1 MRFFLLLM
9 FMFTSSLL
17 AHKLNIFAYDEE
29 GKLFVHSYFTKSSP
43 CKGCQVSFLD
53 ETQRLL
59 AKTQTNDEG
68 KVSVSLPAS
77 SFIILVEAGM
87 GHQQQI
93 DYRAQSEL
101 KKELS
106 DNNGLKIVL
115 GLAIIFFLF
124 GVLTWFKKRFSS
136 R

>member
-9 FMFTSSLL
+9 FMFASSLL

-77 SFIILVEAGM
+77 SFIILVKAVM
-87 GHQQQI
+87 
-93 DYRAQSEL
+93 
-101 KKELS
+101 
-106 DNNGLKIVL
+106 
-115 GLAIIFFLF
+115 
-124 GVLTWFKKRFSS
+124 
-136 R
+136 